1 MPQSVDNGMKR
12 SIIGKIKTDMD
23 TITNSLSLIIVLVLG
38 VLILI
43 ESPIRVGRL
52 SKVLVRR
59 KIKK

>member
-1 MPQSVDNGMKR
+1 
-12 SIIGKIKTDMD
+12 MD
-23 TITNSLSLIIVLVLG
+23 TLYFGLSLIIVLVLG